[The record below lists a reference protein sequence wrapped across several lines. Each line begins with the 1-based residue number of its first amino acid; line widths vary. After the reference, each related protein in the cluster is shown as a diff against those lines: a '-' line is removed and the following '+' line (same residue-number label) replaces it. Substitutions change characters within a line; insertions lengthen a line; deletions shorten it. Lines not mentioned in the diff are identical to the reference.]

1 LAIKIDSFIDLAD
14 YKAEV
19 QRLIDWVKSSPT
31 MPGHK
36 KIYLPGEIEEE
47 IRQQREA
54 EGITLEESTWEGI
67 VAAAKSV
74 NVPVPAI
81 D

>member
-1 LAIKIDSFIDLAD
+1 
-14 YKAEV
+14 
-19 QRLIDWVKSSPT
+19 

-54 EGITLEESTWEGI
+54 EGIALEESTWASI
-67 VAAAKSV
+67 VEAAQSV

-81 D
+81 